1 MIASPY
7 GRACVIVMT
16 LARIGNDPD
25 LKRLAAIRSIGGGRE
40 IYGAGGIRDAADLSA
55 LKAAGPSGGALIATA
70 LHQGRVTRRIW
81 KRSESPCLAAIRASY
96 RRDRT

>member
-55 LKAAGPSGGALIATA
+55 LKAAGPSG
-70 LHQGRVTRRIW
+70 R
-81 KRSESPCLAAIRASY
+81 PD
-96 RRDRT
+96 RDRPPPRAGHQADLEAI